1 MLGET
6 FAQLFRK
13 YRLFCYRK
21 LFAAVREKP
30 GSLSATEAFSAD
42 IIHLLGSPTVSQF
55 AETIGISQPNA
66 TYKVNQLT
74 AKGYLEKHVQA
85 RDRREVVLTTSE
97 KFTGYFD
104 EDKEDALQQKI
115 RTAAAQFTPAE
126 LDSAERVLLALVS
139 ASVTKEECYGYF
151 RKMCIS
157 GTFRTRC
164 GSRACIPIS
173 TRWNRGRTSRSS
185 WRASAAS
192 CSARTTIWASR
203 RTQPS
208 SRRASQ
214 AYRTLGSGCSGS
226 RFLNGTLKLHL
237 ELEDGAGRSSSRK
250 DAVVTFST
258 GFQSNLGI
266 ISAHRRS
273 CTTTSSWTART
284 TPASMTAASLS
295 YGKMLRYQPQRHGGP
310 GEEAAE
316 GARTPPAASS

>member
-42 IIHLLGSPTVSQF
+42 I
-55 AETIGISQPNA
+55 IGISQPNA

-126 LDSAERVLLALVS
+126 LDSTERVLLAL
-139 ASVTKEECYGYF
+139 
-151 RKMCIS
+151 
-157 GTFRTRC
+157 
-164 GSRACIPIS
+164 
-173 TRWNRGRTSRSS
+173 
-185 WRASAAS
+185 
-192 CSARTTIWASR
+192 
-203 RTQPS
+203 
-208 SRRASQ
+208 
-214 AYRTLGSGCSGS
+214 
-226 RFLNGTLKLHL
+226 
-237 ELEDGAGRSSSRK
+237 
-250 DAVVTFST
+250 
-258 GFQSNLGI
+258 
-266 ISAHRRS
+266 
-273 CTTTSSWTART
+273 
-284 TPASMTAASLS
+284 
-295 YGKMLRYQPQRHGGP
+295 
-310 GEEAAE
+310 EALL
-316 GARTPPAASS
+316 

>member
-21 LFAAVREKP
+21 LFAAVRDKP

-126 LDSAERVLLALVS
+126 LDSAERVLLAL
-139 ASVTKEECYGYF
+139 
-151 RKMCIS
+151 
-157 GTFRTRC
+157 
-164 GSRACIPIS
+164 
-173 TRWNRGRTSRSS
+173 
-185 WRASAAS
+185 
-192 CSARTTIWASR
+192 
-203 RTQPS
+203 
-208 SRRASQ
+208 
-214 AYRTLGSGCSGS
+214 
-226 RFLNGTLKLHL
+226 
-237 ELEDGAGRSSSRK
+237 
-250 DAVVTFST
+250 
-258 GFQSNLGI
+258 
-266 ISAHRRS
+266 
-273 CTTTSSWTART
+273 
-284 TPASMTAASLS
+284 
-295 YGKMLRYQPQRHGGP
+295 
-310 GEEAAE
+310 EALL
-316 GARTPPAASS
+316 